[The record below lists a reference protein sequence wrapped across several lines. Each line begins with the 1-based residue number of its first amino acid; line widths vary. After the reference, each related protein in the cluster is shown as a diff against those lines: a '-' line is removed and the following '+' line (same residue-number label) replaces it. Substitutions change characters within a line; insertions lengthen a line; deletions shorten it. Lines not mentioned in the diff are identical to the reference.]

1 MTALNLKSVAAYYG
15 GKISGNTVNIPT
27 PGHSRNDQGTSI
39 SLAPSAPDGCL
50 VHCFNGTSADALAV
64 KDMLRRDG
72 FLSELECKAPSR
84 FIPDIEQLLANAA
97 LNSKGSGGYIAASVW
112 DYVDAKGNV
121 LYRKNRVDQPRGGK
135 TFFYEHVDTDG
146 NWKTGLGK
154 NCHVLY
160 RLPDIIK
167 SDELI
172 FAAEGERCAD
182 KLVSWGL
189 TSTSTKD
196 MVKADLSSLKGRCV
210 IVLPDN
216 DDAGLKCARS
226 AVQAIQ
232 EAGGSAIT
240 ITLPNL
246 PENGDIIDW
255 KGSLEELLALIDDPL
270 RAALS
275 DVAATECNETSG
287 ALFQDNCDPIDL
299 WDTFGPPDLP
309 VGLLPSL
316 IETWARET
324 GATMGA
330 DPAGLAMS
338 AVAACAAAIPDRIEL
353 KVKRY
358 SDWSEA
364 PRIWVAL
371 VGPPS
376 AKKSPVISAAT
387 AALCSIDSELMR
399 KWQSQMAK
407 WLKLDKEEKTQ
418 VPQPRQIRLRL
429 TDTTVEAAQ
438 QVLLDSTDGVLLL
451 QDELTGF
458 FGSMDR
464 YGSGSKGGGDRAFWL
479 QAWNGGEYA
488 VNRVGRGASLIP
500 NLSVSL
506 LGGIQ
511 PEPFRK
517 VAADMSDDG
526 LIQRLFPIMLQ
537 KSKVGKDEP
546 LSDANMRYG
555 SLIRDLK
562 VLRQPGK
569 LTSDLLTFSEGAQ
582 KVRAQLEEKHHG
594 LQSLELVNKK
604 LASHIGKYDGLF
616 ARLCVVW
623 HCIDYCSGSSGSGN
637 PFHLPSEISQ
647 ETAQNV
653 ANFMH
658 SFLLPHAFAF
668 YAGCLGLSSDH
679 DRLENLAGYI
689 LAHKLDQVTNRD
701 VQRGNRTMRKLSDFE
716 VKPIFEQLEA
726 LGWLQR
732 KDGPRPS
739 SKPHFLVNPL
749 VHSKF
754 ERKAI
759 EETER
764 RQQAR
769 EMILKMTRP

>member
-1 MTALNLKSVAAYYG
+1 MTALNLKSVAAHYG
-15 GKISGNTVNIPT
+15 GEVSGNTVKIPT
-27 PGHSRNDQGTSI
+27 PGHSRNDRGTSI

-64 KDMLRRDG
+64 KDILRRDG

-97 LNSKGSGGYIAASVW
+97 LNSKGSGGYIAASAW
-112 DYVDAKGNV
+112 DYVDANGNII
-121 LYRKNRVDQPRGGK
+121 YRKKRVDQSCGGK
-135 TFFYEHVDTDG
+135 TFFYDHIDTDG
-146 NWKTGLGK
+146 NWKTGLGQ
-154 NCHVLY
+154 NRHVLY

-167 SDELI
+167 SDGLI

-275 DVAATECNETSG
+275 GVAATECNETSG

-309 VGLLPSL
+309 VGLLPGL
-316 IETWARET
+316 IETWAKET

-338 AVAACAAAIPDRIEL
+338 AVAACAAAIPDRIEV

-387 AALCSIDSELMR
+387 AALCSIDGELMR
-399 KWQSQMAK
+399 KWQSQMAE
-407 WLKLDKEEKTQ
+407 WLKLNKEEKTQ

-464 YGSGSKGGGDRAFWL
+464 YGSGSKGGADRAFWL

-488 VNRVGRGASLIP
+488 VNRVGRGAALIP

-546 LSDANMRYG
+546 LSDANIRYG

-562 VLRQPGK
+562 VLRQPGT

-637 PFHLPSEISQ
+637 PFNLPSEISQ

-769 EMILKMTRP
+769 EMILKMTKP

>member
-1 MTALNLKSVAAYYG
+1 MTALNLKSVAAHYG
-15 GKISGNTVNIPT
+15 GQVSGNTVKIPT
-27 PGHSRNDQGTSI
+27 PGHSRSDRGTCI

-50 VHCFNGTSADALAV
+50 VHCFNGIAADALNV
-64 KDMLRRDG
+64 KEMLRRDG
-72 FLSELECKAPSR
+72 FLNDLENTSPTR

-97 LNSKGSGGYIAASVW
+97 LNSKGSGGYIAASLW
-112 DYVDAKGNV
+112 DYVDANGNI
-121 LYRKNRVDQPRGGK
+121 LYRKKRVDQSGGGK
-135 TFFYEHVDTDG
+135 SFFYEHVDTDG
-146 NWKTGLGK
+146 NWKTGLGQ

-167 SDELI
+167 SDGLI

-182 KLVSWGL
+182 KLASWGL

-216 DDAGLKCARS
+216 DEAGLSCARS

-232 EAGGSAIT
+232 GAGGTAIT
-240 ITLPNL
+240 VTLPSL
-246 PENGDIIDW
+246 CEHGDIVDW
-255 KGSLEELLALIDDPL
+255 QGSLEELLALIGDPL

-275 DVAATECNETSG
+275 GAAATECNETSG

-309 VGLLPSL
+309 VGLLPNL
-316 IETWARET
+316 IDTWARET

-376 AKKSPVISAAT
+376 AKKSPVIGAAT
-387 AALCSIDSELMR
+387 APLCSIDSQLMR
-399 KWQSQMAK
+399 EWQSQMAT
-407 WLKLDKEEKTQ
+407 WEKLDKVEKSQ
-418 VPQPRQIRLRL
+418 FPKPRQVRLRL

-438 QVLLDSTDGVLLL
+438 QVLIDSTDGVLLL

-464 YGSGSKGGGDRAFWL
+464 YGSGNKGGGDRAFWL

-488 VNRVGRGASLIP
+488 VNRVGRGATLIP

-506 LGGIQ
+506 VGGIQ

-546 LSDANMRYG
+546 LSDANIRYKN
-555 SLIRDLK
+555 LIHDLRA
-562 VLRQPGK
+562 LRQPGK
-569 LTSDLLTFSEGAQ
+569 LGLSFLTFSEGAQ
-582 KVRAQLEEKHHG
+582 KVRVQLEEKHHG

-623 HCIDYCSGSSGSGN
+623 HCIDYCSCSSGSGN
-637 PFHLPSEISQ
+637 PDHLPSEISQ

-653 ANFMH
+653 ADFMH

-689 LAHKLDQVTNRD
+689 LAHKLDKVTNRD
-701 VQRGNRTMRKLSDFE
+701 VQRGDRTMRKLSDFE

-759 EETER
+759 EEAER

-769 EMILKMTRP
+769 EMILKMTKP

>member
-464 YGSGSKGGGDRAFWL
+464 YGSGSKGGADRAFWL

-637 PFHLPSEISQ
+637 PFNLPSEISQ

-769 EMILKMTRP
+769 EMILKMTKP